1 MTITEICKA
10 LDISRQGLYYI
21 LGTHPELAAYVQRT
35 KAGRWIVQDKALPVL
50 REIRAKNARVV
61 LAPANKEAISRR
73 DAKIKELE
81 AKVKYLTHQLELAE
95 VKGDTGELLASSV
108 CQVLDDFRG
117 ADGKKIT
124 VEVRKTVKHFTS
136 LMRPR
141 ALASEA
147 KKRRDERRKEE
158 FEACQ
163 TSLFENL

>member
-1 MTITEICKA
+1 MTITAICKA

-21 LGTHPELAAYVQRT
+21 LETHPELAAYAQRT
-35 KAGRWIVQDKALPVL
+35 GKGRWIVQDDALPML

-108 CQVLDDFRG
+108 CQVLDDFKG

-124 VEVRKTVKHFTS
+124 TEVRKTVKHFTS